1 MVRAATAWKSPRIL
15 ALAVAGG
22 VLLTL
27 ATARANQ
34 PEQLTLS
41 APSAYAGMASGGD
54 VVVEVRAPASIPL
67 NAVVLTVN
75 GADVSDALV
84 ADPAGHALRGLVQK
98 LDIGRNVLIAS
109 SRAGGAARLTARLEI
124 VNHPLHGPVFS
135 GPRQTP
141 WVCETDASGL
151 GAPTDEH
158 CTVPINYDWFYKS
171 TAGMFRP
178 LPDSTSLPGDIAT
191 ATTIDDV
198 TVKFIVR
205 VESGTINGSIY
216 RIAILADPA
225 RPISQPWSAGGT
237 KPGAEWNGK
246 LFYHFLGGCAAGFRS
261 GRNAITSALD
271 ISDSTSV
278 RDEPLRLGYAVAF
291 GTRNTLGTG
300 CNDVMSAETVAMIKE
315 RFIEQY
321 GVPAYTVGLGSSGGA
336 MQQHLIAQNYPGL
349 LNAITP
355 VRSYPDTVTVT
366 TDVIDC
372 GLLNRYFNDLAG
384 PANWPGSRRSKVD
397 GYPVD
402 PKGRTNCTGWN
413 NFARSWPAP
422 TNGFDEVVA
431 SSARYDPIGNRK
443 GARGT
448 YWDGMVNAFGV
459 DPSTGFAR
467 QTYDNVGVQY
477 GLKALNEG
485 SISKEEFLDLN
496 ERIGGIDVDGNFVS
510 ARTAGDPQAI
520 DNAYR
525 TGRVNAG
532 GLTLPVIHYRN
543 YVDFANDI
551 HTFHRSFAVIARLQ
565 TANGTAA
572 NLVRW
577 TMPQKGATNFMRM
590 ALLAHDEWQRNLAA
604 DEFGSP
610 YAVKVIRAKPASLTN
625 GCWDEAGVR
634 HDQPASAASPGVCN
648 TLFPVHADPRIVA
661 GAPASGDILKC
672 QLKPMRAEDYRVA
685 WTGQEWTRLQAIF
698 SGGVC
703 DWSRPGVNQRP
714 FEGGWLSWAKPG
726 EPMRMDTGH

>member
-1 MVRAATAWKSPRIL
+1 MVRAVTAWTSPRIL
-15 ALAVAGG
+15 VLAVAGG

-67 NAVVLTVN
+67 HAVVLTVN

-84 ADPAGHALRGLVQK
+84 SDPAGHALRGLVQK

-109 SRAGGAARLTARLEI
+109 SRAGRAARLTARLEI

-158 CTVPINYDWFYKS
+158 CTVPTNYDWFYKS

-261 GRNAITSALD
+261 GKNAITSALD

-384 PANWPGSRRSKVD
+384 PAKWPGSRRSKVD

-413 NFARSWPAP
+413 TFARSWPAP

-431 SSARYDPIGNRK
+431 SSTRYDPIGNRK

-496 ERIGGIDVDGNFVS
+496 EQIGGIDVDGNFVS
-510 ARTAGDPQAI
+510 ARTVGDPQAI
-520 DNAYR
+520 DKAYR

-634 HDQPASAASPGVCN
+634 HDQPASASSPGVCN

-661 GAPASGDILKC
+661 GAPVSGDILKC
-672 QLKPMRAEDYRVA
+672 QLKPMRAEDYRIA